1 MNQPLP
7 KVNKNH
13 SSKVTLTLF
22 LLFSILLFGTVL
34 RLYHLHQ
41 ESLWTDEAFTVHHA
55 QLQDWGQFIQRIST
69 TEGAPPGHYLL
80 LHYWMQWFGNSEF
93 SVRFPSVIFG
103 ILSIIILFLIVRRLW
118 NEQIA
123 LLASLFMS
131 TSMLQIL
138 FSQEAR
144 LYSLF
149 TFLVLLSAYFFMKII
164 LDEGNM
170 RDERKKVLFLAYLVT
185 MATALVVNYLALV
198 MMAIYSVLFLFYIKN
213 KKISPLWWKK
223 WVLAQGILLVGIS
236 FLLWPIFQSQFST
249 LNTGLR
255 DVLISKS
262 LPSVLASLGLFF
274 YALPVLAFVLFLF
287 LVLWG
292 RKVVSHV
299 LTHSCFDAFFSLLVI
314 TAGSIY
320 LYFSF
325 FPVTLLTIPITRY
338 PITHSYFLIRHSF
351 FLAPLWYVFLAWKI
365 SSLRWK
371 KVAAVMTVVVL
382 LVSTTALYEYYHL
395 STKPEWREAAQFIAS
410 QNQQSSAAT
419 FPLTPLILLDKSG
432 LSNEFLLDYYFPQE
446 YRLLKLTFSEQPRQ
460 FAQLSDQDV
469 FSRLTGET
477 EFWLILARN
486 TKTGNYYR
494 DLLDR
499 RYQRDISREF
509 YQVKVYRYSK

>member
-1 MNQPLP
+1 MDLLLP
-7 KVNKNH
+7 RVNKNH
-13 SSKVTLTLF
+13 SLKINLALF
-22 LLFSILLFGTVL
+22 LLLSILLLGTVL
-34 RLYHLHQ
+34 RLYHLDE

-55 QLQDWGQFIQRIST
+55 QLQDWKQFIQRIST
-69 TEGAPPGHYLL
+69 TEAAPPGHYLL
-80 LHYWMQWFGNSEF
+80 LHYWLWWFGNSEF
-93 SVRFPSVIFG
+93 SVRLPSVLFG
-103 ILSIIILFLIVRRLW
+103 ILSIIVLFLIVRRLW
-118 NEQIA
+118 DEHVA

-149 TFLVLLSAYFFMKII
+149 TFLVLLSAYFFMWIV
-164 LDEGNM
+164 LDEENM
-170 RDERKKVLFLAYLVT
+170 SDEQKEVSFWAYLVT
-185 MATALVVNYLALV
+185 MATALLVNYLALV
-198 MMAIYSVLFLFYIKN
+198 MMAIYSALILFYTKN
-213 KKISPLWWKK
+213 KKISLLLWKK
-223 WVLAQGILLVGIS
+223 WLWTHGILLGGIGAV
-236 FLLWPIFQSQFST
+236 LWPILKVQFST

-274 YALPVLAFVLFLF
+274 YALPVLAFVFFLL

-292 RKVVSHV
+292 KKYIVPV
-299 LTHSCFDAFFSLLVI
+299 LTSPRFDAFFSLIVI

-325 FPVTLLTIPITRY
+325 FPVTLFTIPITRY

-371 KVAAVMTVVVL
+371 KVATAMVIIVL
-382 LVSTTALYEYYHL
+382 LVSTTALYEYYGTT
-395 STKPEWREAAQFIAS
+395 TKPEWREATQFIAEHR
-410 QNQQSSAAT
+410 QNNSM
-419 FPLTPLILLDKSG
+419 TPLILLDKG
-432 LSNEFLLDYYFPQE
+432 GVSNEFLLKYYFPHQ
-446 YRLLKLTFSEQPRQ
+446 YQLLKLTSSEQPRQ
-460 FAQLSDQDV
+460 FTQLSDQDV
-469 FSRLTGET
+469 FSSLTGET

-509 YQVKVYRYSK
+509 YQVKVYHYSK